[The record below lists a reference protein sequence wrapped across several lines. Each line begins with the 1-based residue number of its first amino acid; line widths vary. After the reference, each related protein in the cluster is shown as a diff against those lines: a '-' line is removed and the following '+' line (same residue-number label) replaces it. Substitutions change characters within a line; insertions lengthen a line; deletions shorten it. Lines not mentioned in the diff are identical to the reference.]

1 MIFLEKYDIIII
13 ENKKRG
19 IKMGFII
26 GFSFLTL
33 GWITATLILI
43 FGETYNPDNYY
54 DEDEIWNKEG
64 E

>member
-1 MIFLEKYDIIII
+1 
-13 ENKKRG
+13 
-19 IKMGFII
+19 MGFII

-43 FGETYNPDNYY
+43 FGETYNPDNYH